1 MALRTVEL
9 KPAQPGLSRTLVLLH
24 GYGADEHD
32 LLPIAHELDLRL
44 RAVSLQGPISLGG
57 RARAWFNLA
66 MGPRGLSF
74 DSDEV
79 RAGVSAAVEAVEAVA
94 KESPRPI
101 LLGFSQGAGMALSVA
116 LRRPDLCSAVLSL
129 SGVLRALD
137 ATDLAPAQSLRG
149 FPVFAAHGTQ
159 DPVVPIALGRAL
171 RDELLR
177 HQIALEWHEY
187 PMGHMVLPQEL
198 AAARTW
204 LSTHLQWLQARQQ

>member
-1 MALRTVEL
+1 MALRTIEL
-9 KPAQPGLSRTLVLLH
+9 EPAQAGLTRTLVLLH

-32 LLPIAHELDLRL
+32 LLPIAHELDPRL

-57 RARAWFNLA
+57 AARAWFNLA

-74 DSDEV
+74 DSEEV
-79 RAGVSAAVEAVEAVA
+79 REGVSAAALAVEAIA
-94 KESPRPI
+94 RESPRPI

-116 LRRPDLCSAVLSL
+116 LRRPDLISAVLSL

-137 ATDLAPAQSLRG
+137 AADLAPAAGLRG

-177 HQIALEWHEY
+177 HEMALEWHEY
-187 PMGHMVLPQEL
+187 PMGHMVLPEEL

-204 LSTHLQWLQARQQ
+204 LRKQL

>member
-1 MALRTVEL
+1 MPLRTLEL
-9 KPAQPGLSRTLVLLH
+9 KPAQAGLSRTLVLLH

-32 LLPIAHELDLRL
+32 LLPIAHQLDPRL

-57 RARAWFNLA
+57 GARAWFNLA

-74 DSDEV
+74 DAQEV
-79 RAGVSAAVEAVEAVA
+79 RDGVGAAVEAVEAIA

-116 LRRPDLCSAVLSL
+116 LRRPELLSAVISL

-137 ATDLAPAQSLRG
+137 AADLAPAQGLRG
-149 FPVFAAHGTQ
+149 FPVFAAHGTE

-177 HQIALEWHEY
+177 HEMALEWHEY
-187 PMGHMVLPQEL
+187 PMGHMVLPEEL
-198 AAARTW
+198 DAARTW
-204 LSTHLQWLQARQQ
+204 LSHHL

>member
-1 MALRTVEL
+1 MALRTLEL
-9 KPAQPGLSRTLVLLH
+9 APAQAGLTRTLVLLH

-32 LLPIAHELDLRL
+32 LLPIAHELDPRL

-74 DSDEV
+74 DEEEV
-79 RAGVSAAVEAVEAVA
+79 RGGVEAAVEAVAAIA
-94 KESPRPI
+94 KDSPRPI

-116 LRRPDLCSAVLSL
+116 LRRPELCAAVLSL

-137 ATDLAPAQSLRG
+137 AKDLAPAASLRG

-159 DPVVPIALGRAL
+159 DPVVPIALGRAI
-171 RDELLR
+171 REELLR
-177 HQIALEWHEY
+177 HEIALEWHEY
-187 PMGHMVLPQEL
+187 PMGHTILPEEL
-198 AAARTW
+198 SHARTW
-204 LSTHLQWLQARQQ
+204 LSRHL